1 MKKILIFLCSIL
13 IFSCQEQVVELEI
26 PGHTPFLVV
35 NGILD
40 TDSIMS
46 LHVSNSVGAFQ
57 QGQISSI
64 SDANVLLY
72 ENNNLLGEMSVDF
85 NTQDSIYILEQ
96 SVKAEN
102 IIKKFIEE
110 IKLEFNLTNKQ
121 ICLSGFSQGC
131 MMSLNAGLS
140 EKEKFAGILG
150 FSGKII
156 NKIDLDKRIFS
167 KPSILLIHGDQD
179 EIVPP
184 VNLLEAKDFFERN
197 KIDITTKMLKG
208 CGHNIPVEASSL
220 GLTFLK
226 KIFNINS

>member
-1 MKKILIFLCSIL
+1 MTFCLNAKIIKPEDKNINNAVILLHGYGGDGNDIAPVTINWKRFLPNTIFICPDGPETCSINPTGYQWFDLNSEDEEYITKKASVAEKILK
-13 IFSCQEQVVELEI
+13 E
-26 PGHTPFLVV
+26 
-35 NGILD
+35 
-40 TDSIMS
+40 
-46 LHVSNSVGAFQ
+46 
-57 QGQISSI
+57 
-64 SDANVLLY
+64 
-72 ENNNLLGEMSVDF
+72 
-85 NTQDSIYILEQ
+85 
-96 SVKAEN
+96 
-102 IIKKFIEE
+102 FIVE
-110 IKLEFNLTNKQ
+110 IKNEFNLINSN

-131 MMSLNAGLS
+131 MMSINVGLS
-140 EKEKFAGILG
+140 DKEKFAGILG

-156 NKIDLDKRIFS
+156 NKVDLDSRIFS
-167 KPSILLIHGDQD
+167 KPSTLLIHGDQD

>member
-1 MKKILIFLCSIL
+1 MTLCLNAKIIKPEDKNINNAVILLHGYGGDGNDIAPVTINWKRFLPNTIFICPDGPETCSINPTGYQWFDLNSEDEEYITKKASEAEKILK
-13 IFSCQEQVVELEI
+13 E
-26 PGHTPFLVV
+26 
-35 NGILD
+35 
-40 TDSIMS
+40 
-46 LHVSNSVGAFQ
+46 
-57 QGQISSI
+57 
-64 SDANVLLY
+64 
-72 ENNNLLGEMSVDF
+72 
-85 NTQDSIYILEQ
+85 
-96 SVKAEN
+96 
-102 IIKKFIEE
+102 FIVE
-110 IKLEFNLTNKQ
+110 IKNEFNLLNSN

-131 MMSLNAGLS
+131 MMSINVGLS
-140 EKEKFAGILG
+140 DKEKFAGIIG

-156 NKIDLDKRIFS
+156 NRNELGNRILS
-167 KPSILLIHGDQD
+167 RPSTLLIHGDQD

>member
-1 MKKILIFLCSIL
+1 MTLCLNAKIIKPEDKNINNAVILLHGYGGDGNDIAPVTINWKRFLPNTIFICPDGPETCSINPTGYQWFDLNSEDEEYITKKASEAEKILK
-13 IFSCQEQVVELEI
+13 E
-26 PGHTPFLVV
+26 
-35 NGILD
+35 
-40 TDSIMS
+40 
-46 LHVSNSVGAFQ
+46 
-57 QGQISSI
+57 
-64 SDANVLLY
+64 
-72 ENNNLLGEMSVDF
+72 
-85 NTQDSIYILEQ
+85 
-96 SVKAEN
+96 
-102 IIKKFIEE
+102 FIVE
-110 IKLEFNLTNKQ
+110 IKNEFNLLNSN

-131 MMSLNAGLS
+131 MMSINIGLS
-140 EKEKFAGILG
+140 EKEKFAGIIG

-156 NKIDLDKRIFS
+156 NRNELGNRILS
-167 KPSILLIHGDQD
+167 RPSTLLIHGDQD

>member
-1 MKKILIFLCSIL
+1 MTFCLNAKIIKPEDKNINNAVILLHGYGGDGNDIAPVTINWKRFLPNTIFICPDGPETCSINPTGYQWFDLNSEDEEYITKKASEAEKILK
-13 IFSCQEQVVELEI
+13 E
-26 PGHTPFLVV
+26 
-35 NGILD
+35 
-40 TDSIMS
+40 
-46 LHVSNSVGAFQ
+46 
-57 QGQISSI
+57 
-64 SDANVLLY
+64 
-72 ENNNLLGEMSVDF
+72 
-85 NTQDSIYILEQ
+85 
-96 SVKAEN
+96 
-102 IIKKFIEE
+102 FIVE
-110 IKLEFNLTNKQ
+110 IKNEFNLLNSN

-131 MMSLNAGLS
+131 MMSINVGLS
-140 EKEKFAGILG
+140 EKEKFAGIIG

-156 NKIDLDKRIFS
+156 NRNELGNRILS
-167 KPSILLIHGDQD
+167 RPSTLLIHGDQD

>member
-1 MKKILIFLCSIL
+1 MTFCLNAKIIKPEDKNINNAVILLHGYGGDGNDIAPVTINWKRFLPNTIFICPDGPETCSINPTGYQWFDLNSEDEEYITKKASEAEKILK
-13 IFSCQEQVVELEI
+13 E
-26 PGHTPFLVV
+26 
-35 NGILD
+35 
-40 TDSIMS
+40 
-46 LHVSNSVGAFQ
+46 
-57 QGQISSI
+57 
-64 SDANVLLY
+64 
-72 ENNNLLGEMSVDF
+72 
-85 NTQDSIYILEQ
+85 
-96 SVKAEN
+96 
-102 IIKKFIEE
+102 FIVE
-110 IKLEFNLTNKQ
+110 IKNEFNLLNSN

-131 MMSLNAGLS
+131 MMSINVGLS
-140 EKEKFAGILG
+140 NKEKFAGIIG

-156 NKIDLDKRIFS
+156 NRNELGNRILS
-167 KPSILLIHGDQD
+167 RPSTLLIHGDQD

>member
-1 MKKILIFLCSIL
+1 MTFCLNAKIIKPEDKNINNAVILLHGYGGDGNDIAPVTINWKRFLPNTIFICPDGPETCSINPTGYQWFDLNSEDEEYITKKASEAEKILK
-13 IFSCQEQVVELEI
+13 E
-26 PGHTPFLVV
+26 
-35 NGILD
+35 
-40 TDSIMS
+40 
-46 LHVSNSVGAFQ
+46 
-57 QGQISSI
+57 
-64 SDANVLLY
+64 
-72 ENNNLLGEMSVDF
+72 
-85 NTQDSIYILEQ
+85 
-96 SVKAEN
+96 
-102 IIKKFIEE
+102 FIVE
-110 IKLEFNLTNKQ
+110 IKNEFNLLNSN

-131 MMSLNAGLS
+131 MMSINVGLS
-140 EKEKFAGILG
+140 DKEKFAGIIG

-156 NKIDLDKRIFS
+156 NRNELGNRILS
-167 KPSILLIHGDQD
+167 RPSTLLIHGDQD

>member
-1 MKKILIFLCSIL
+1 MTFCLDAKIIKPVDKNINNAVILLHGYGGDGNDIAPVTINWKRFLPNTIFICPDGPETCSINPTGYQWFDLNSEDEEYITKKASEAEKILK
-13 IFSCQEQVVELEI
+13 E
-26 PGHTPFLVV
+26 
-35 NGILD
+35 
-40 TDSIMS
+40 
-46 LHVSNSVGAFQ
+46 
-57 QGQISSI
+57 
-64 SDANVLLY
+64 
-72 ENNNLLGEMSVDF
+72 
-85 NTQDSIYILEQ
+85 
-96 SVKAEN
+96 
-102 IIKKFIEE
+102 FIVE
-110 IKLEFNLTNKQ
+110 IKNEFNLLNSN

-131 MMSLNAGLS
+131 MMSINVGLS
-140 EKEKFAGILG
+140 DKEKFAGIIG

-156 NKIDLDKRIFS
+156 NRNELGNRILS
-167 KPSILLIHGDQD
+167 RPCTLLIHGDQD